1 MNAGEGPSR
10 PHGGKDMPSGI
21 AAIRRII
28 ELWALL
34 GGLVLLAVVLVNVAS
49 LAGNIAFRQP
59 VPGDFEIVEVGVAVS
74 VFMFLPYCQLTGAN
88 VTADIFTSW
97 AGPKLLAVLA
107 LIASVVA
114 LVVAILL
121 LWRMSNGLIDYR
133 QYREVTT
140 IYQFPIWYAFIPIL
154 ISLFLLV
161 LACFITL
168 FDAMRDVR
176 AA

>member
-1 MNAGEGPSR
+1 MTPAEATFR
-10 PHGGKDMPSGI
+10 K
-21 AAIRRII
+21 II

-34 GGLVLLAVVLVNVAS
+34 GGLLLLAIVLVNVAS
-49 LAGNIAFRQP
+49 LAGNVAFRQP

-88 VTADIFTSW
+88 VTADIFTAW
-97 AGPKLLAVLA
+97 AGPRLLSALA
-107 LIASVVA
+107 LFASLVA
-114 LVVAILL
+114 LTVAVVL
-121 LWRMSNGLIDYR
+121 LWRMSHGLADYR

-154 ISLFLLV
+154 VSLFLLV
-161 LACFITL
+161 VACLITL
-168 FDAMRDVR
+168 IDALRGEP